1 MSYLELFKIISRPWA
16 SIKEIRLIA
25 NCGRDS
31 AIKIRNDIENIIT
44 SEGKI
49 LPTGKT
55 IMVPMKY
62 VVEYLG
68 LDLKHITAMA
78 NYELY
83 LINNENNRAS
93 NHTGLPR

>member
-1 MSYLELFKIISRPWA
+1 MSYLELFKIISRPWT

-55 IMVPMKY
+55 IMVSMKY

-68 LDLKHITAMA
+68 LDLRHITDMA
-78 NYELY
+78 NYELN
-83 LINNENNRAS
+83 LIDDKDRALNYAS
-93 NHTGLPR
+93 ISR

>member
-1 MSYLELFKIISRPWA
+1 MSCLELFKIISRPWA

-62 VVEYLG
+62 VIEYLG
-68 LDLKHITAMA
+68 LDLRHITDMA
-78 NYELY
+78 NYELN
-83 LINNENNRAS
+83 LIDDKDRALNYAS
-93 NHTGLPR
+93 ISR

>member
-49 LPTGKT
+49 LRTGKT

-62 VVEYLG
+62 VIEYLG
-68 LDLKHITAMA
+68 LDLRHITDMA
-78 NYELY
+78 NYELN
-83 LINNENNRAS
+83 LIDDKDRALNYAS
-93 NHTGLPR
+93 ISR

>member
-16 SIKEIRLIA
+16 NIKEIRLIA

-68 LDLKHITAMA
+68 IDLRYITDMA
-78 NYELY
+78 NYELN
-83 LINNENNRAS
+83 LIDDKDRALNYAS
-93 NHTGLPR
+93 ISR

>member
-31 AIKIRNDIENIIT
+31 AIRIRNDIENIIT

-55 IMVPMKY
+55 VMVPMKY
-62 VVEYLG
+62 VIEYLG
-68 LDLKHITAMA
+68 LDLRYITDMA
-78 NYELY
+78 NYELN
-83 LINNENNRAS
+83 LIDDKDRALNYAS
-93 NHTGLPR
+93 ISR

>member
-44 SEGKI
+44 SKGKI

-62 VVEYLG
+62 VFDYLG
-68 LDLKHITAMA
+68 LDLRHITDRA
-78 NYELY
+78 NYELN
-83 LINNENNRAS
+83 LIDDKDRALNYAS
-93 NHTGLPR
+93 ISR

>member
-62 VVEYLG
+62 VIEYLG
-68 LDLKHITAMA
+68 LDLRHITDMA
-78 NYELY
+78 NYELN
-83 LINNENNRAS
+83 LIDDKDRALNYAS
-93 NHTGLPR
+93 ISR

>member
-31 AIKIRNDIENIIT
+31 AIKIRNDIENVIT

-62 VVEYLG
+62 VIEYLG
-68 LDLKHITAMA
+68 LDLRHITDMA
-78 NYELY
+78 NYELN
-83 LINNENNRAS
+83 LIDDKDRALNYAS
-93 NHTGLPR
+93 ISR

>member
-1 MSYLELFKIISRPWA
+1 MKYVLFRIISRPWA

-55 IMVPMKY
+55 IMIPMKY

-68 LDLKHITAMA
+68 LDLRHITDMA
-78 NYELY
+78 NYELN
-83 LINNENNRAS
+83 LIDDKDRALNYAS
-93 NHTGLPR
+93 ISR